1 MGGAKLQI
9 FLIRWVMVDLLESFD
24 SFNDQTRGTFL
35 QTNRLHNILK
45 AYISFRKQK
54 VRGSKLQIEN
64 SL

>member
-1 MGGAKLQI
+1 MGGAKLQF

-24 SFNDQTRGTFL
+24 SFNDQTHATFL

>member
-24 SFNDQTRGTFL
+24 SFNDQTHATFL

-45 AYISFRKQK
+45 AYNYI
-54 VRGSKLQIEN
+54 VP
-64 SL
+64 

>member
-24 SFNDQTRGTFL
+24 SFNDQTHATFL
-35 QTNRLHNILK
+35 QTNRLLNILK

-54 VRGSKLQIEN
+54 VRGSK
-64 SL
+64 